1 MKKISVIFL
10 SLIAIVLVTGCE
22 DKEQMLVC
30 TTTHNEDGLVIE
42 EVISMTFKNDKL
54 KHMTM
59 EVNTK
64 IDDIDTQNNWEMFK
78 QEMDKNNE
86 EFSKDGVSL
95 KVEKNDKNFEYNVSL
110 DIDVENASEE
120 VLKEQGFEGLKDDNS
135 TLQDNKERAEKD
147 GAICEI
153 K

>member
-135 TLQDNKERAEKD
+135 TLESSKQDAIEG
-147 GAICEI
+147 GAVCVV